1 MGLVIG
7 KIYTREIGTDLD
19 HEVATC
25 GSRWYQRFVSR
36 VVEEQPKWKL
46 LLQSP
51 NLLEYGLT
59 WRAAH
64 LPHVKRSA

>member
-1 MGLVIG
+1 VGIVVG
-7 KIYTREIGTDLD
+7 KIYTREVDKDLD

-25 GSRWYQRFVSR
+25 GNRWYQRFVSR
-36 VVEEQPKWKL
+36 VVEQQPKWRL
-46 LLQSP
+46 LLWTP

-64 LPHVKRSA
+64 LPRAKRLE